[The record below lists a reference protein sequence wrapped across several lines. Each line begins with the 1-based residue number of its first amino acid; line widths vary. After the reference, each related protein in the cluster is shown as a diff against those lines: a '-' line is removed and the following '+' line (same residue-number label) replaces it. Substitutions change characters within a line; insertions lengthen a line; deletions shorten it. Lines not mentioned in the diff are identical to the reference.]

1 MINMGI
7 KEIAGQVGK
16 FAETKLMGREGCV
29 TFIDNEIVLCVENEP
44 GYLATG
50 VRFDAEAPRMILMTA
65 TTIINRL
72 VFDLS
77 PIEASAII
85 SSTIPKAKVHRRNK
99 QQKKQQLA
107 YSN

>member
-1 MINMGI
+1 MRMRI
-7 KEIAGQVGK
+7 KEVAGQVGK

-29 TFIDNEIVLCVENEP
+29 TFIDSEIVLCVENEP

-50 VRFDAEAPRMILMTA
+50 VRFDIETPRMILMTA
-65 TTIINRL
+65 TSIINRL

-85 SSTIPKAKVHRRNK
+85 ASTMPKTEVHRRNK
-99 QQKKQQLA
+99 QQKKRQLA